1 MDLLPIPV
9 GQSLDREMGGAHYL
23 QNSEKDHHF
32 HRPYLLKFV
41 VANNRLH
48 SSQFNS
54 ECACIEI

>member
-1 MDLLPIPV
+1 MNLLPMPV

-32 HRPYLLKFV
+32 HRPHLLRLV

-48 SSQFNS
+48 SSQFNF
-54 ECACIEI
+54 EYAFIEI

>member
-1 MDLLPIPV
+1 MPV

-32 HRPYLLKFV
+32 HRPHLLRLV

-48 SSQFNS
+48 SSQFNF
-54 ECACIEI
+54 EYAFIEI